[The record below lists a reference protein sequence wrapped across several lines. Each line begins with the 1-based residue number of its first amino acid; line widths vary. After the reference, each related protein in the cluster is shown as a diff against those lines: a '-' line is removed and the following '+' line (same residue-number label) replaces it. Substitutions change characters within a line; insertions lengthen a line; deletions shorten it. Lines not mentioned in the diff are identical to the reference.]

1 MEHRSPPL
9 KIVPVENQEQLDQVC
24 ATCRKDGRFAFD
36 TEFVMEDRFEP
47 EVCLIQIA
55 VGETSYIVDPFLELD
70 LACVWELVCDAEVE
84 TVVHAGQEDLAF
96 CMQHLG
102 RAPQRIYD
110 VQIAAGFVGYDY
122 PLSLQKLVRQSV
134 GARLHKSKTLTDW
147 RRRPLS
153 DAQIQYGA
161 EDVCH
166 LLAVWRKLQ
175 ERLKRSERLEWVREE
190 FAKFEDEHLYERPEE
205 EKLAR
210 VKGVGGLKGQALA
223 VVRSLLSWREELAE
237 RRNRPARVA
246 LKDHLLV
253 EIAKHGLATY
263 EEARDLRGLNLAD
276 RDIHDMCRVVRE
288 ALDSPSDQWPVP
300 RRQDTETPRETV
312 LIALST
318 AVVRAY
324 CLDNDIAYGLA
335 ASKRSIKE
343 MVRHCVNGNSTQESV
358 ELLRGWRC
366 QTVGA
371 TLEGVLCGH
380 RVIQVD
386 GKSGHT
392 LLSTPSA

>member
-1 MEHRSPPL
+1 MKHPSPPL
-9 KIVPVENQEQLDQVC
+9 KIVPVNNQERLDQVC
-24 ATCRKDGRFAFD
+24 AQCRRDGQFAFD

-55 VGETSYIVDPFLELD
+55 VGDTSYIIDPFLELEI
-70 LACVWELVCDAEVE
+70 ACVWELVCDAEVE

-102 RAPQRIYD
+102 RTPRRICD

-122 PLSLQKLVRQSV
+122 PLSLQKLVRQCV

-147 RRRPLS
+147 RRRPLTE
-153 DAQIQYGA
+153 AQIQYGA
-161 EDVCH
+161 EDVCY
-166 LLAVWRKLQ
+166 LLAVWRQVQ
-175 ERLKRSERLEWVREE
+175 ERLKRSKRLEWVREE
-190 FAKFEDEHLYERPEE
+190 FAKFEDANLYERPEE

-210 VKGVGGLKGQALA
+210 LKGAGGLKGQALA
-223 VVRSLLSWREELAE
+223 VVRSLLSWRQVLAE

-253 EIAKHGLATY
+253 EIARHGLSTF

-276 RDIHDMCRVVRE
+276 RDIHDLCRVVRE
-288 ALDSPSDQWPVP
+288 ALDSPKEKWPVP
-300 RRQDTETPRETV
+300 RRQDTETPHESV

-324 CLDNDIAYGLA
+324 CLEEDIAYGLA
-335 ASKRSIKE
+335 ASKKSIME
-343 MVRHCVNGNSTQESV
+343 MVRYCVNGSSTRENV
-358 ELLRGWRC
+358 ELLRGWRR

-371 TLEGVLCGH
+371 ILEGVLRGQ

-386 GKSGHT
+386 GKSGHN
-392 LLSTPSA
+392 LISTPSA